1 MGVTGLWTVV
11 APTARPTQLA
21 SLNRKRLAIDASIWI
36 YQFLKAVRDKEGN
49 ALRNSHVVGFFRRI
63 CKLLYYGIKPVFVFD
78 GGAPVLKRE
87 TIRKRARRREGRKED
102 AARTAGK
109 LLAVQ
114 VARAAE
120 EEKKRRR
127 PARDRTPQEEELPPD
142 QELVYVEEI
151 GMTAKERQ
159 AGRGFKRKDQYH
171 LPDLDVSIESMGAPN
186 DPRIMSQAELED
198 YARQFHSG
206 EDINVYDFSK
216 IDFESPF
223 FLSLPA
229 GDRYNILNA
238 ARLRSRLRMGYS
250 KEQLDGMFPDR
261 MAFSKFQIE
270 RVKERN
276 ELTQRLMHING
287 MAEDFLNQGGRIAGE
302 KGKEY
307 ILVKNDGV
315 DGGWALGVV
324 SNKKGNRKDNA
335 IDLEEEE
342 NSDELAED
350 SEDAEE
356 FEDIAIEGLNR
367 LPKNL
372 QRKRKAADYNMS
384 YEEAAEEIARKRRA
398 VYEAR
403 KDAAASRLLAPPAPR
418 PTAVEAST
426 GAGDSLFVPEENP
439 DNEEEECDDNLFEDV
454 LPLPVQA
461 EEEDDDLQR
470 AIAMSLERP
479 DHDETAGGFLFE
491 NAPTSAGLN
500 VADDDDDDD
509 DDDDGFDLQVALA
522 ESRRAKHTSKTDV
535 RIKSPKQEAVVP
547 TPKFDGPLPFESLNL
562 GQSLLGK
569 KKSKRVEEE
578 LSGGFDRALGDDVYR
593 KQRPPQ
599 PMPDWFSAAPTTK
612 DLKHP
617 TTTDEANDLPQIY
630 QGREDVLM
638 LDTIRR
644 QEPCEVIDLEAE
656 DKEGTSQAPINLD
669 EDVETDTQDDS
680 PDLTQLSQAAHTEH
694 LSLTQLDELPDPN
707 NDFEDAERRKRDTER
722 DQRYQLGREIA
733 AESGPHDISMSQ
745 VAEIVQAEPPRR
757 TNISNVVREAAPLSI
772 DDGALDAAESDND
785 GIDWSESEHGDIGS
799 PGSLG
804 TVEDDPSI
812 NPAQVRSEATIEHD
826 DEDDV
831 FEDVDVQPVV
841 TIRQGDNYMHSQSPQ
856 QDNLEDAVDDFPSA
870 IVEDD
875 QPPAAISATNRQS
888 PAVENEFEFDYMS
901 ESEEE
906 LIRQLE
912 IEANEHARFASAINN
927 RKTNEQVMRDYEM
940 ELKQLRSQQKKDRRD
955 ADEVTQV
962 MVQECQALL
971 RHFGLPYITAPMEA
985 EAQCAELVNLGLV
998 DGIVTDDSDIFL
1010 FGGTR
1015 IYKNMFNAAKF
1026 VECYLANE
1034 LEKEFSLDRRR
1045 LIRFAHLLGSDYTEG
1060 IPGVGPVTALEILTD
1075 FDTLTD
1081 FREWCGKVQLGRPK
1095 DLEDQLTTPFRR
1107 KFRNTVQK
1115 RLFLPPG
1122 FPDMRVDEAY
1132 LNPEVDSNT
1141 EPFQWGV
1148 PDLDKL
1154 RGFLMATV
1162 GWNQDR
1168 TDEVLVPVIRDMNKR
1183 EAEGTQSNITRFFSG
1198 GVGVG
1203 GRGIGGRN
1211 SGLAVGGES
1220 IPADGR
1226 TLQEP
1231 TAPRN
1236 RTGKESG
1243 RMRNAYKRLRGEA
1256 KKKRKCLSGAEDDN
1270 EIGDV
1275 GGLAEPAFV
1284 EDLLDEDG
1292 SSHVSTDNER
1302 AKAKSASRLERNG
1315 QASSRTDE
1323 TPNNDDHHHDH
1334 DSLADGEYG
1343 SSADNDD
1350 DDDEAR
1356 SPKFQAKVKSRKAS
1370 GGRRRKTRA

>member
-21 SLNRKRLAIDASIWI
+21 SLNRKRLAVDASIWI

-63 CKLLYYGIKPVFVFD
+63 CKLLYFGIKPVFVFD
-78 GGAPVLKRE
+78 GGAPILKRE
-87 TIRKRARRREGRKED
+87 TVRRRARRREGRRED

-120 EEKKRRR
+120 EEEKRRR
-127 PARDRTPQEEELPPD
+127 AAREHTPLEEEIPAD

-171 LPDLDVSIESMGAPN
+171 LPDLDVSIETMGAPN
-186 DPRIMSQAELED
+186 DPRIMSQAELEE

-223 FLSLPA
+223 FMSLPP

-238 ARLRSRLRMGYS
+238 ARLRSRLRMGYT
-250 KEQLDGMFPDR
+250 KDQLDGMFPDR

-324 SNKKGNRKDNA
+324 SNKKGSRRENA
-335 IDLEEEE
+335 IDLEEEDE
-342 NSDELAED
+342 NSDDLVKD
-350 SEDAEE
+350 SDEEEE

-372 QRKRKAADYNMS
+372 QRKRKAVDYDMS
-384 YEEAAEEIARKRRA
+384 YEEAAEQIARKRRA

-403 KDAAASRLLAPPAPR
+403 KDAAASRPAVRPAPE
-418 PTAVEAST
+418 PKPAVA
-426 GAGDSLFVPEENP
+426 AGESLFVPEENAGDEDD
-439 DNEEEECDDNLFEDV
+439 DNELFEDV
-454 LPLPVQA
+454 LPIVPEQ
-461 EEEDDDLQR
+461 EEEDDALQR
-470 AIAMSLERP
+470 AIAMSLEQTEQ
-479 DHDETAGGFLFE
+479 DEAAGGF
-491 NAPTSAGLN
+491 
-500 VADDDDDDD
+500 VAEDSSKGPFSDM
-509 DDDDGFDLQVALA
+509 DDDDGFDLQAALA
-522 ESRRAKHTSKTDV
+522 ESRQSEHTAKTDV
-535 RIKSPKQEAVVP
+535 RPKRQEQKASLP

-569 KKSKRVEEE
+569 KKSKKVEED
-578 LSGGFDRALGDDVYR
+578 LAGGFDRDLGGDTFR
-593 KQRPPQ
+593 KERSPQ
-599 PMPDWFSAAPTTK
+599 PLPDWFNAAPSTR
-612 DLKHP
+612 DLKHN
-617 TTTDEANDLPQIY
+617 TIADEGDEDDHVTY
-630 QGREDVLM
+630 GREDV
-638 LDTIRR
+638 DRRATIRR
-644 QEPCEVIDLEAE
+644 HATKEVIDLEAE
-656 DKEGTSQAPINLD
+656 DGEGTSQAPITLGEDD
-669 EDVETDTQDDS
+669 EVEVEEEFQ
-680 PDLTQLSQAAHTEH
+680 DLTQLSQATDTFPP
-694 LSLTQLDELPDPN
+694 TQPEQPTDALIEIKDP
-707 NDFEDAERRKRDTER
+707 EQRKRDEER
-722 DQRYQLGREIA
+722 EQRYALGRAIA
-733 AESGPHDISMSQ
+733 AENTSQEISMSD
-745 VAEIVQAEPPRR
+745 VAEKVQAEPPKPSEIA
-757 TNISNVVREAAPLSI
+757 NFVPDAPPSPPRI
-772 DDGALDAAESDND
+772 DALGLEESDHG
-785 GIDWSESEHGDIGS
+785 GIEWSESDPGDVGS

-804 TVEDDPSI
+804 TIEDEPSTSK
-812 NPAQVRSEATIEHD
+812 PAQLTTEPTRE
-826 DEDDV
+826 DEDGDEA
-831 FEDVDVQPVV
+831 FEDVDVQAP
-841 TIRQGDNYMHSQSPQ
+841 TTLRQEDSFMVRQSQQ
-856 QDNLEDAVDDFPSA
+856 AEDDDDADENFPSA
-870 IVEDD
+870 LVEDAES
-875 QPPAAISATNRQS
+875 PTAPAASTRQVAS
-888 PAVENEFEFDYMS
+888 GQDEIEFEDMS

-912 IEANEHARFASAINN
+912 IEANEHARFASSLNN
-927 RKTNEQVMRDYEM
+927 QRTTAQAVRDYEM

-985 EAQCAELVNLGLV
+985 EAQCAELVHLGLV

-1026 VECYLANE
+1026 VECYIATE
-1034 LEKEFSLDRRR
+1034 LEKEFLLDRRR

-1060 IPGVGPVTALEILTD
+1060 IPGVGPVTALEILTE

-1081 FREWCGKVQLGRPK
+1081 FKEWCSKVQLGRPK
-1095 DLEDQLTTPFRR
+1095 DLEGQLTTPFRR

-1115 RLFLPPG
+1115 RIFLPPG
-1122 FPDMRVDEAY
+1122 FPDPRVDDAY
-1132 LNPEVDSNT
+1132 LNPEVDSSP
-1141 EPFQWGV
+1141 EPFQWGL

-1154 RGFLMATV
+1154 RGFLMATI
-1162 GWNQDR
+1162 GWSPER

-1183 EAEGTQSNITRFFSG
+1183 ETEGTQSNITRFFSG
-1198 GVGVG
+1198 GVGAG
-1203 GRGIGGRN
+1203 GRGIGGRS
-1211 SGLAVGGES
+1211 SGLAIGGEN
-1220 IPADGR
+1220 IPTNGR

-1243 RMRNAYKRLRGEA
+1243 RMRNAFKRLRGEA
-1256 KKKRKCLSGAEDDN
+1256 EKRRKGLDD
-1270 EIGDV
+1270 EEYDEV
-1275 GGLAEPAFV
+1275 DDPDEVAGLADPAFV
-1284 EDLLDEDG
+1284 EEQLDESDATP
-1292 SSHVSTDNER
+1292 VSNELGR
-1302 AKAKSASRLERNG
+1302 GKGKGASRPKRGRRAAE
-1315 QASSRTDE
+1315 E
-1323 TPNNDDHHHDH
+1323 
-1334 DSLADGEYG
+1334 
-1343 SSADNDD
+1343 ADNDEPD
-1350 DDDEAR
+1350 DHDLTAEDEREASIEGVDEEDNDEEGR
-1356 SPKFQAKVKSRKAS
+1356 ISRRRAKVAPKKKTVTKRRKA
-1370 GGRRRKTRA
+1370 KA

>member
-21 SLNRKRLAIDASIWI
+21 SLNRKRLAVDASIWI

-63 CKLLYYGIKPVFVFD
+63 CKLLYFGIKPVFVFD
-78 GGAPVLKRE
+78 GGAPILKRE
-87 TIRKRARRREGRKED
+87 TVRKRARRREGRRED

-120 EEKKRRR
+120 EEEKKRRT
-127 PARDRTPQEEELPPD
+127 AREHPPVEEEIPAD

-171 LPDLDVSIESMGAPN
+171 LPDLDVSIETMGAPN
-186 DPRIMSQAELED
+186 DPRIMSQAELEE

-223 FLSLPA
+223 FMSLPP

-238 ARLRSRLRMGYS
+238 ARLRSRLRMGYT

-324 SNKKGNRKDNA
+324 SNKKGSRKENA

-342 NSDELAED
+342 ENSDDLAKD
-350 SEDAEE
+350 SEDEEE

-372 QRKRKAADYNMS
+372 QRKRKAVDYDMS
-384 YEEAAEEIARKRRA
+384 YEEAAEQIARKRRA

-403 KDAAASRLLAPPAPR
+403 KEAADSRPAVRP
-418 PTAVEAST
+418 PTAPEPAVAT
-426 GAGDSLFVPEENP
+426 GESLFVPEEKP
-439 DNEEEECDDNLFEDV
+439 EGEDGDDELFEDV
-454 LPLPVQA
+454 LPIVTEPD
-461 EEEDDDLQR
+461 EEDDDLQR
-470 AIAMSLERP
+470 AIAMSLEQP
-479 DHDETAGGFLFE
+479 EQNDTAGGFVAE
-491 NAPTSAGLN
+491 NLLKDSVPDL
-500 VADDDDDDD
+500 
-509 DDDDGFDLQVALA
+509 DDDDGFDLQAVLA
-522 ESRRAKHTSKTDV
+522 ESRRPIHTEQADGRAK
-535 RIKSPKQEAVVP
+535 RQKQKPLP

-569 KKSKRVEEE
+569 KKSKKVEED
-578 LSGGFDRALGDDVYR
+578 LSGGFDRDLGDDTFR
-593 KQRPPQ
+593 KERPPQ
-599 PMPDWFSAAPTTK
+599 PMPDWFNAAPSTR
-612 DLKHP
+612 DLKP
-617 TTTDEANDLPQIY
+617 STIADDADEDDHITY
-630 QGREDVLM
+630 GREDV
-638 LDTIRR
+638 DRRETIRR
-644 QEPCEVIDLEAE
+644 HAENEIIDLEAE
-656 DKEGTSQAPINLD
+656 AGEGTSQAPITLD
-669 EDVETDTQDDS
+669 DDDKIEVEEESQG
-680 PDLTQLSQAAHTEH
+680 LTQVSQAADTDTF
-694 LSLTQLDELPDPN
+694 LPSLPDQPPEPLVEI
-707 NDFEDAERRKRDTER
+707 EDPEQRKRDEER
-722 DQRYQLGREIA
+722 EQRYALGRAIA
-733 AESGPHDISMSQ
+733 AENASQEIPMSA
-745 VAEIVQAEPPRR
+745 VAEKIQAEPPKP
-757 TNISNVVREAAPLSI
+757 TKIADFIPEAPPSPPGI
-772 DDGALDAAESDND
+772 DALDLEESDH
-785 GIDWSESEHGDIGS
+785 GEIEWSESEHGDVGS

-804 TVEDDPSI
+804 TIDGEPSTN
-812 NPAQVRSEATIEHD
+812 NPAQLTTEPTRD
-826 DEDDV
+826 DEDGDED
-831 FEDVDVQPVV
+831 FEDVDVQAP
-841 TIRQGDNYMHSQSPQ
+841 TTLREEDSFALRQSQQAGNLDDDDDN
-856 QDNLEDAVDDFPSA
+856 FPSA
-870 IVEDD
+870 LVEDGGS
-875 QPPAAISATNRQS
+875 PTAPAASTSQVASGPDEID
-888 PAVENEFEFDYMS
+888 FEYMS

-912 IEANEHARFASAINN
+912 IEANEHARFASSLNNQKTSAQAI
-927 RKTNEQVMRDYEM
+927 RDYET

-985 EAQCAELVNLGLV
+985 EAQCAELVHLGLV

-1026 VECYLANE
+1026 VECYIATE
-1034 LEKEFSLDRRR
+1034 LEKEFLLDRRR

-1081 FREWCGKVQLGRPK
+1081 FKEWCSKVQLGRPK

-1122 FPDMRVDEAY
+1122 FPDPRVDDAY
-1132 LNPEVDSNT
+1132 LNPEVDSSP
-1141 EPFQWGV
+1141 EEFQWGL

-1154 RGFLMATV
+1154 RGFLMATI
-1162 GWNQDR
+1162 GWSPER

-1183 EAEGTQSNITRFFSG
+1183 EMEGTQSNITRFFSG
-1198 GVGVG
+1198 GVGAG
-1203 GRGIGGRN
+1203 GRGIGGRS
-1211 SGLAVGGES
+1211 SGLAMGGEN
-1220 IPADGR
+1220 IPTNGR

-1243 RMRNAYKRLRGEA
+1243 RMKNAFKRLRGEA
-1256 KKKRKCLSGAEDDN
+1256 VKRRKGLDVADDDEDGNSDEVDGLADPAFLEERLDGSDSTPAASDAARGKGKGASRPNKGSRALEKATDDEPNDHDLTAEGEEETFIDGDDEDDN
-1270 EIGDV
+1270 DE
-1275 GGLAEPAFV
+1275 EPQ
-1284 EDLLDEDG
+1284 
-1292 SSHVSTDNER
+1292 TTRRR
-1302 AKAKSASRLERNG
+1302 AKVASKKTAGR
-1315 QASSRTDE
+1315 
-1323 TPNNDDHHHDH
+1323 
-1334 DSLADGEYG
+1334 
-1343 SSADNDD
+1343 
-1350 DDDEAR
+1350 
-1356 SPKFQAKVKSRKAS
+1356 KVRKA
-1370 GGRRRKTRA
+1370 KA

>member
-21 SLNRKRLAIDASIWI
+21 SLNRKRLAVDASIWI

-63 CKLLYYGIKPVFVFD
+63 CKLLYFGIKPVFVFD

-87 TIRKRARRREGRKED
+87 TVRKRARRREGRRED

-120 EEKKRRR
+120 EEEKRRR
-127 PARDRTPQEEELPPD
+127 GAREHTPLEEELPAD
-142 QELVYVEEI
+142 QELVYVDEI
-151 GMTAKERQ
+151 GMSAKERQ

-171 LPDLDVSIESMGAPN
+171 LPDLDVSIETMGAPN
-186 DPRIMSQAELED
+186 DPRIMSQAELEE

-223 FLSLPA
+223 FMSLPP

-238 ARLRSRLRMGYS
+238 ARLRSRLRMGYT

-307 ILVKNDGV
+307 VLVKNDGV

-324 SNKKGNRKDNA
+324 SNKKGSRKENA

-342 NSDELAED
+342 ENSDDLAKD
-350 SEDAEE
+350 SEEEEE

-372 QRKRKAADYNMS
+372 QRKRKAVDYDLS
-384 YEEAAEEIARKRRA
+384 YEEAAEKIARKRRA

-403 KDAAASRLLAPPAPR
+403 MDAAAARPAVLPVSE
-418 PTAVEAST
+418 PTA
-426 GAGDSLFVPEENP
+426 AGESLFVPEEKP
-439 DNEEEECDDNLFEDV
+439 GGEEDEDEDELFEDV
-454 LPLPVQA
+454 LPIVPEP
-461 EEEDDDLQR
+461 EEQDDDLQR
-470 AIAMSLERP
+470 AIAMSLEQVGQ
-479 DHDETAGGFLFE
+479 DDTAGGF
-491 NAPTSAGLN
+491 
-500 VADDDDDDD
+500 VAEDGSKALSPNT
-509 DDDDGFDLQVALA
+509 DDDDGFDLQAALL
-522 ESRRAKHTSKTDV
+522 ESRQSKHAAKTDV
-535 RIKSPKQEAVVP
+535 RAKRQEQK
-547 TPKFDGPLPFESLNL
+547 TSLPKFDGPLPFESMNL

-569 KKSKRVEEE
+569 KKSKKVEED
-578 LSGGFDRALGDDVYR
+578 LSGGFDRDLGADAFR
-593 KQRPPQ
+593 KERPVQ
-599 PMPDWFSAAPTTK
+599 PMPDWFNAAPSTR
-612 DLKHP
+612 DLKH
-617 TTTDEANDLPQIY
+617 TTTVDEDDEDDHFTY
-630 QGREDVLM
+630 GREDT
-638 LDTIRR
+638 DRRETIRR
-644 QEPCEVIDLEAE
+644 HDTKEIIDLEAE
-656 DKEGTSQAPINLD
+656 DDEGTSQAPINLD
-669 EDVETDTQDDS
+669 QEVEIDEEDETQDPSQISAADNTDILQPS
-680 PDLTQLSQAAHTEH
+680 QPEQLPEPVN
-694 LSLTQLDELPDPN
+694 EIEDP
-707 NDFEDAERRKRDTER
+707 EQRKRDEER
-722 DQRYQLGREIA
+722 EQRYALGRAIA
-733 AESGPHDISMSQ
+733 AENASQEITMSE
-745 VAEIVQAEPPRR
+745 VAEMAQAEPPKP
-757 TNISNVVREAAPLSI
+757 TDYANFVPEAPPSPPSI
-772 DDGALDAAESDND
+772 DALGLEESDH
-785 GIDWSESEHGDIGS
+785 GEIEWSESEHGDIGS

-804 TVEDDPSI
+804 TVDSGVSANRPPQLPTEPTGEDD
-812 NPAQVRSEATIEHD
+812 D
-826 DEDDV
+826 GDEL
-831 FEDVDVQPVV
+831 FEDVDVQAPAAL
-841 TIRQGDNYMHSQSPQ
+841 RQEDSFMTRESQRP
-856 QDNLEDAVDDFPSA
+856 DNLDDAEDHFPSA
-870 IVEDD
+870 IVEDGGS
-875 QPPAAISATNRQS
+875 PTAPSASTRQ
-888 PAVENEFEFDYMS
+888 ATTGQNEVEFEYMS

-912 IEANEHARFASAINN
+912 IEANEHARFASSLNN
-927 RKTNEQVMRDYEM
+927 QKTSAQVARDYET

-955 ADEVTQV
+955 ADEVTQA

-985 EAQCAELVNLGLV
+985 EAQCAELVHLGLV

-1026 VECYLANE
+1026 VECYIATE
-1034 LEKEFSLDRRR
+1034 LEKEFLLDRRR

-1060 IPGVGPVTALEILTD
+1060 IPGVGPVTALEILTE

-1081 FREWCGKVQLGRPK
+1081 FKEWCSKVQLGRPK

-1122 FPDMRVDEAY
+1122 FPDARVDEAY
-1132 LNPEVDSNT
+1132 LNPEVDSDP
-1141 EPFQWGV
+1141 EPFQWGL

-1154 RGFLMATV
+1154 RGFLMATI
-1162 GWNQDR
+1162 GWSPDR

-1183 EAEGTQSNITRFFSG
+1183 ETEGTQSNITRFFSG

-1203 GRGIGGRN
+1203 GRGIGGRS
-1211 SGLAVGGES
+1211 SGLAMGGET
-1220 IPADGR
+1220 IPTNGR

-1243 RMRNAYKRLRGEA
+1243 RMKNAFKRLRGEA
-1256 KKKRKCLSGAEDDN
+1256 EKRRKGLDEADDDD
-1270 EIGDV
+1270 EVEEVDD
-1275 GGLAEPAFV
+1275 LADSAAV
-1284 EDLLDEDG
+1284 EDRLDE
-1292 SSHVSTDNER
+1292 SNSTPVSAESGR
-1302 AKAKSASRLERNG
+1302 ANRKTASRPSRGRRALEKI
-1315 QASSRTDE
+1315 
-1323 TPNNDDHHHDH
+1323 HD
-1334 DSLADGEYG
+1334 
-1343 SSADNDD
+1343 DNDD
-1350 DDDEAR
+1350 DDLTADGNEDGDDEDEYDKGSHA
-1356 SPKFQAKVKSRKAS
+1356 SRRPVQDPAQKIP
-1370 GGRRRKTRA
+1370 GRGRRKRNAKA